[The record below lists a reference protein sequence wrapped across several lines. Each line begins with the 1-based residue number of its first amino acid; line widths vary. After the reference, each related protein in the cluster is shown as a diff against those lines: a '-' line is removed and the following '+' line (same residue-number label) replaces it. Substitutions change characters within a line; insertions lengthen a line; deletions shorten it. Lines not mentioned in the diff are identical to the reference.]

1 MARETRR
8 GATDRGDLGR
18 LLVARVASS
27 CYRAAMSQ
35 ALRRPLL
42 TVDEFQD
49 WEPPPGMEDWRW
61 ELVDGEPVE
70 MSPPGLNH
78 GAIQNQVGMLLGMHL
93 RSHRPTCRVITTPG
107 VIPRLRPRF
116 NERIPDLG
124 VSCGAF
130 SDGRSLPAPILLV
143 EILSSSNETKTRANA
158 WAYATIPS
166 VQEVLILAS
175 TAVRAEIL
183 RQGEETPE
191 IVVGTEPLRLTSIGY
206 AGPLADFYATTDL
219 V

>member
-1 MARETRR
+1 
-8 GATDRGDLGR
+8 
-18 LLVARVASS
+18 
-27 CYRAAMSQ
+27 MSQ

-42 TVDEFQD
+42 TVDDFQD
-49 WEPPPGMEDWRW
+49 WEPPPGTEHLRW
-61 ELVDGEPVE
+61 ELVDGEPVA

-78 GAIQNQVGMLLGMHL
+78 GAIQSMAAFLLTQHL
-93 RSHRPTCRVITTPG
+93 RAHRADCRVIITPG
-107 VIPRLRPRF
+107 VIPQLRARF

-130 SDGRSLPAPILLV
+130 TDGRSLADPVLLV
-143 EILSSSNETKTRANA
+143 EILSPSNETKTRVNA

-166 VQEVLILAS
+166 VEEVLILAS

-183 RQGEETPE
+183 HRDDETPE
-191 IVVGTEPLRLTSIGY
+191 IVVGTETLRLPSIGY

-219 V
+219 T